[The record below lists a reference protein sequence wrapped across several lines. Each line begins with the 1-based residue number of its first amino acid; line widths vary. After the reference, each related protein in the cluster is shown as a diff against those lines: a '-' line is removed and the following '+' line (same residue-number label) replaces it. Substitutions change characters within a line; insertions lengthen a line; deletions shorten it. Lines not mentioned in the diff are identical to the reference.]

1 MMSAR
6 TDTIDFYR
14 GFGARIRTA
23 RIASGLS
30 VQEAADAI
38 GVSVRRF
45 MRFESGQP
53 FRGGHF
59 ALSIFARRFGVDRD
73 WLLGGSGPRPRP
85 RLTLIVGGKC
95 A

>member
-59 ALSIFARRFGVDRD
+59 ALSIFARRPPVETVSRGAGVALARLDGFGTR
-73 WLLGGSGPRPRP
+73 
-85 RLTLIVGGKC
+85 
-95 A
+95 